1 MLLLH
6 YLIFSTLLHR
16 NLFALY
22 HLNAFTKLVVEV
34 VQVVVVVMVDGVVHG
49 QDRLLL
55 KIQVMVQ

>member
-6 YLIFSTLLHR
+6 YLIFPTSLHK

-22 HLNAFTKLVVEV
+22 HLKAFMKLVVEV
-34 VQVVVVVMVDGVVHG
+34 VQVVAVIVVDGVVHG

-55 KIQVMVQ
+55 EMQVMVQ